1 MKTISSRIVLGVTI
15 IAVGVMLLLDTLG
28 VPGLNNILSTWWPI
42 FVILAGLVSLING
55 PKNYLWPVILV
66 VFGTFLQ
73 LNELGILG
81 FSPWQ
86 IIWPTLV
93 IMIGLSIIFDKGR
106 KIKNVNKSERQ
117 DIVAVLGGN
126 EQKNNSTNYKGSK
139 ITAIMGGAMLD
150 LRKATIEKEATI
162 EVTTFCGG
170 IEIRVPKNVIIKDQ
184 TNSVLGG
191 VENKVDAPESEK
203 APIIHIVGDVILGGL
218 EIKD

>member
-1 MKTISSRIVLGVTI
+1 MKTISPRIVLGVAI

-55 PKNYLWPVILV
+55 PKNYLWPVVLV

-191 VENKVDAPESEK
+191 VENIVVEK
-203 APIIHIVGDVILGGL
+203 
-218 EIKD
+218 K

>member
-1 MKTISSRIVLGVTI
+1 MKTISPRIVLGVAI

-55 PKNYLWPVILV
+55 PKNYVWPGVLV

-81 FSPWQ
+81 FSTWQ

-93 IMIGLSIIFDKGR
+93 IMIGLSIISDKGR
-106 KIKNVNKSERQ
+106 NIKNVNKSERQ

-126 EQKNNSTNYKGSK
+126 EKKNKSTNYKGSK

-170 IEIRVPKNVIIKDQ
+170 IEIRVPKNVIMKDQ

-191 VENKVDAPESEK
+191 
-203 APIIHIVGDVILGGL
+203 G
-218 EIKD
+218 